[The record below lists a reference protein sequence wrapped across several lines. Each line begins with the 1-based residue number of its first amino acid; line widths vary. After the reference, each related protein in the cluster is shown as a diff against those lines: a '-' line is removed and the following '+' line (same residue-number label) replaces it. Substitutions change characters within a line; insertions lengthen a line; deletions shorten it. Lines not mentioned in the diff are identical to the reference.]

1 MSSVKESV
9 QSYWDSRSELFNNY
23 YERPSFFDGI
33 FRRGIYERVAVAIK
47 ACRELD
53 RPKVLDIGSG
63 PGANSVSMIKNTSAI
78 SLVGI
83 DFSQHMVDLAKAKT
97 EAAGVGDKCQFILGD
112 VMTHNFGRTR
122 FDFSMGLG
130 LFDYVEDAP
139 ALIRKMA
146 ELTTSSF
153 VISWPEDGVRMALRR
168 RRYTCPL
175 FHYSV
180 ADIRKLHAQAGIS
193 RLELIKIGGGWATI
207 ARK

>member
-1 MSSVKESV
+1 MSSVRETA

-47 ACRELD
+47 ACRELNK
-53 RPKVLDIGSG
+53 PTVLDVGSG
-63 PGANSVSMIKNTSAI
+63 PGANSVSMIKNTSTVK
-78 SLVGI
+78 LVGI
-83 DFSQHMVDLAKAKT
+83 DFSPHMISLAEAKAK
-97 EAAGVGDKCQFILGD
+97 AAGVGDKCEFILGD
-112 VMTHNFGRTR
+112 VMTYDFGRTR
-122 FDFSMGLG
+122 FDFAMGLG

-139 ALIRKMA
+139 ALIRKFA
-146 ELTTSSF
+146 ELTTKSF

-180 ADIRKLHAQAGIS
+180 ADIKDLHAQAGIS
-193 RLELIKIGGGWATI
+193 RLELIKIGGGWASI